1 MNQRQNVFN
10 TQGINSQSN
19 NQSLNSNPVV
29 NYDQQTGQP
38 IYENQNSQTLNNNQ
52 NTQSFAQNQ
61 QVNSSV
67 QNSGQSINP
76 QTNYNVSNNY
86 TQPIYQQTN
95 NTNKNSSFKVNKKII
110 LFGLIGMVVISLI
123 TGIIILFGGNNK
135 SISRTI
141 MIYMV
146 GADLESK
153 NGLATVDL
161 DSINYNSMDNEN
173 INVVLIAG
181 GATKWHNN
189 YINSNETSI
198 YELKENGFQKVKQQ
212 SIQNMGAPQTLSN
225 FLNYVYDNYKTDE
238 YDLIFWNHGGGIEG
252 SEYDELYSHDNLTLS
267 EFKIAFSNS
276 TLGSEKKL
284 ETISFRTCL
293 NGTIEVA
300 SVLKDYAKYLIA
312 SEEVTRGIKLAN
324 VLNFINDIER
334 SDTAIDYG
342 KKFINA
348 YKEQMNVF
356 KTLYDAEGENYDIYS
371 TYSIVKLSKID
382 ELEESVNDMFEDI
395 DINSNYNTVAKVRSN
410 LYQYGDSGPY
420 DMVDLY
426 NLIDGIKDI
435 APTKANKVLKNIE
448 NAVVYNW
455 ATNSQSRGIS
465 IYFPYKAPTKYKNAY
480 LQLYNIFPSIKQY
493 NNFISNFSSIQSSSY
508 KDCSFANNKTDLKSN
523 QESSD
528 FSLELTDEQKEGFAK
543 ANYIVFRDNKDGKY
557 LPVYKG
563 NEVSLKGNTLS
574 ANIKNKQLKIIA
586 TDDKTENIITLF
598 EDEITDKYIKY
609 DTIVTLED
617 FSAENFADWKME
629 TATISLI
636 YNKETKKTT
645 IANVSLNSNN
655 EKLPGG
661 VVSVDLNDYTNIVFA
676 SSSYKIQDE
685 NGNYNE
691 NWESNGVIEG
701 IEVNVGNFEFEQ
713 QNFDDGYDYYC
724 VFRIY
729 DVDNNYYYSKLV
741 KMN

>member
-1 MNQRQNVFN
+1 MSQDKNGFNIQDINRQVNSNV
-10 TQGINSQSN
+10 QSSRQVINSQN
-19 NQSLNSNPVV
+19 
-29 NYDQQTGQP
+29 
-38 IYENQNSQTLNNNQ
+38 
-52 NTQSFAQNQ
+52 
-61 QVNSSV
+61 
-67 QNSGQSINP
+67 
-76 QTNYNVSNNY
+76 NYNVSNNY
-86 TQPIYQQTN
+86 TQS
-95 NTNKNSSFKVNKKII
+95 TNKNSSFKRNKKMWF
-110 LFGLIGMVVISLI
+110 FGLLGIIVISLI
-123 TGIIILFGGNNK
+123 IGIIILIGGNNK

-153 NGLATVDL
+153 NGLATVNL

-181 GATKWHNN
+181 GATKWHND

-198 YELKENGFQKVKQQ
+198 YELKTNGFQKVHQQ
-212 SIQNMGAPQTLSN
+212 STQNMGDPQTLSN

-238 YDLIFWNHGGGIEG
+238 YDLIFWNHGAAILG
-252 SEYDELYSHDNLTLS
+252 SELDELTDDILTLA
-267 EFKIAFSNS
+267 EFKVAFSNS
-276 TLGSEKKL
+276 TLGKEKKL
-284 ETISFRTCL
+284 ETISFATCL

-300 SVLKDYAKYLIA
+300 STLKDYAEYLIA
-312 SEEVTRGIKLAN
+312 SEEITVGSRYGN
-324 VLNFINDIER
+324 VLSFINNIKK

-348 YKEQMNVF
+348 YKEQMSSIKSMYNSYGVI
-356 KTLYDAEGENYDIYS
+356 YDIYS
-371 TYSIVKLSKID
+371 TYSVVDLSKIG
-382 ELEESVNDMFEDI
+382 ELEKSVNDMFEDI
-395 DINSNYNTVAKVRSN
+395 NINSNYNTIAKVRSN
-410 LYQYGDSGPY
+410 LYQYASDSPGY

-435 APTKANKVLKNIE
+435 SPNKANKVLKSIE

-455 ATNSQSRGIS
+455 ATNSQSRGLS
-465 IYFPYKAPTKYKNAY
+465 IYFPYKGTTKYKNAF
-480 LQLYNIFPSIKQY
+480 LQIYNTFPNIKQY

-508 KDCSFANNKTDLKSN
+508 KAFSFASNKTDLKSN
-523 QESSD
+523 GESSD

-543 ANYIVFRDNKDGKY
+543 ANYIVFRDNKDGNY

-586 TDDKTENIITLF
+586 TDDNTENIITLF
-598 EDEITDKYIKY
+598 EAEITDKYIKY

-617 FSAENFADWKME
+617 FSSESVANWKME

-636 YNKETKKTT
+636 YNKETKKTA
-645 IANVSLNSNN
+645 IGNVSLNSSN

-661 VVSVDLNDYTNIVFA
+661 VVFVDLNDYTNIVFA

>member
-1 MNQRQNVFN
+1 MNQRQNGFN
-10 TQGINSQSN
+10 TQDINSQSN

-29 NYDQQTGQP
+29 NYNRQTGQP

-61 QVNSSV
+61 QVNSNV
-67 QNSGQSINP
+67 QNSVQAINP

-86 TQPIYQQTN
+86 TQPNYQPMN
-95 NTNKNSSFKVNKKII
+95 NTNKNSSFKRNKKNVI
-110 LFGLIGMVVISLI
+110 FGLIGIVVISLI
-123 TGIIILFGGNNK
+123 IGIIILFGGNNK
-135 SISRTI
+135 SISRTL

-198 YELKENGFQKVKQQ
+198 YELKTNGFQKVQQQ
-212 SIQNMGAPQTLSN
+212 STQNMGAPQTLSN
-225 FLNYVYDNYKTDE
+225 FLNYVYNNYKTDE
-238 YDLIFWNHGGGIEG
+238 YDLIFWNHGAAILG
-252 SEYDELYSHDNLTLS
+252 SEQDELTDDILTLS
-267 EFKIAFSNS
+267 EFKVAFSNS
-276 TLGSEKKL
+276 TLGGEKRL

-300 SVLKDYAKYLIA
+300 SSLKDYAEYLIA
-312 SEEVTRGIKLAN
+312 SEEVTRGYPLGN
-324 VLNFINDIER
+324 VLSFINNIEK

-348 YKEQMNVF
+348 YKEQMSGL
-356 KTLYDAEGENYDIYS
+356 KSLYNSSGETYDIYS
-371 TYSIVKLSKID
+371 TYSVVDLSKIE
-382 ELEESVNDMFEDI
+382 ELETSVNDMFEDV
-395 DINSNYNTVAKVRSN
+395 DINSNYNTIAKVRSN

-435 APTKANKVLKNIE
+435 SPNKAKKVLKNIE

-455 ATNSQSRGIS
+455 ATNSQSRGLS
-465 IYFPYKAPTKYKNAY
+465 IYFPFKATTEYKNAF
-480 LQLYNIFPSIKQY
+480 LQLYNTFPNIKQY

-508 KDCSFANNKTDLKSN
+508 KDFSFASNKTDLKSN

-543 ANYIVFRDNKDGKY
+543 ANYIVFRDNKNGNY

-617 FSAENFADWKME
+617 FSSEKIGDWKME

-701 IEVNVGNFEFEQ
+701 IEVNVGKFEFEQ

>member
-1 MNQRQNVFN
+1 MNQRQNGFN
-10 TQGINSQSN
+10 TQDINSQSN

-29 NYDQQTGQP
+29 NYNRQTGQP

-61 QVNSSV
+61 QVNSNV
-67 QNSGQSINP
+67 QNSVQAINP

-86 TQPIYQQTN
+86 TQPNYQPMN
-95 NTNKNSSFKVNKKII
+95 NTNKNSSFKRNKKNVI
-110 LFGLIGMVVISLI
+110 FGLIGIVVISLI
-123 TGIIILFGGNNK
+123 IGIIILFGGNNK

-198 YELKENGFQKVKQQ
+198 YELKTNGFQKVQQQ
-212 SIQNMGAPQTLSN
+212 STQNMGAPQTLSN
-225 FLNYVYDNYKTDE
+225 FLNYVYNNYKTDE
-238 YDLIFWNHGGGIEG
+238 YDLIFWNHGAAILG
-252 SEYDELYSHDNLTLS
+252 SEQDELTDDILTLS
-267 EFKIAFSNS
+267 EFKVAFSNS
-276 TLGSEKKL
+276 TLGGEKRL

-300 SVLKDYAKYLIA
+300 SSLKDYAEYLIA
-312 SEEVTRGIKLAN
+312 SEEVTRGYPLGN
-324 VLNFINDIER
+324 VLSFINNIEK

-348 YKEQMNVF
+348 YKEQMSGL
-356 KTLYDAEGENYDIYS
+356 KSLYNSSGETYDIYS
-371 TYSIVKLSKID
+371 TYSVVDLSKIE
-382 ELEESVNDMFEDI
+382 ELETSVNDMFEDV
-395 DINSNYNTVAKVRSN
+395 DINSNYNTIAKVRSN

-435 APTKANKVLKNIE
+435 SPNKAKKVLKNIE

-455 ATNSQSRGIS
+455 ATNSQSRGLS
-465 IYFPYKAPTKYKNAY
+465 IYFPFKATTEYKNAF
-480 LQLYNIFPSIKQY
+480 LQLYNTFPNIKQY

-508 KDCSFANNKTDLKSN
+508 KDFSFASNKTDLKSN

-543 ANYIVFRDNKDGKY
+543 ANYIVFRDNKNGNY

-617 FSAENFADWKME
+617 FSSEKIGDWKME

-701 IEVNVGNFEFEQ
+701 IEVNVGKFEFEQ